1 MPNRRCNFDLAFPVF
16 GENVEKQNNLVQ
28 TSKGANFMTSKR
40 KIRKMKKEF
49 ERLIKTVGTD
59 NLALPEVIEKSLE
72 LEREMYEY
80 CGECVREV
88 RYKVI

>member
-1 MPNRRCNFDLAFPVF
+1 
-16 GENVEKQNNLVQ
+16 
-28 TSKGANFMTSKR
+28 MTSKR

-49 ERLIKTVGTD
+49 ERLIKTVGID

-80 CGECVREV
+80 YNEYESAAV
-88 RYKVI
+88 